1 MRKFLYINL
10 LVAAIYCSG
19 CSSSYR
25 LTIDSTPQ
33 NATLYCSGWAPK
45 KTPAKLYYNK
55 DDLDSYIVLP
65 DCYVQLPCGAKA
77 EVPRNMTVYERGG
90 TIYTAERPSSYPNA
104 ELDYQNDYRQKQLQL
119 QQEQLQLQQEQLNEM
134 RRTKYQSTDCRRDF
148 LGNVHCETS
157 RW

>member
-10 LVAAIYCSG
+10 LVVAIYCSG
-19 CSSSYR
+19 CSSSYK

-45 KTPAKLYYNK
+45 NTPAKLYYNK
-55 DDLDSYIVLP
+55 NDLDSYIVLP
-65 DCYVQLPCGAKA
+65 DCYVQWPSGAKV
-77 EVPRNMTVYERGG
+77 EDPRNVPLYETGG
-90 TIYTAERPSSYPNA
+90 TIFTAIRPAGYPNA
-104 ELDYQNDYRQKQLQL
+104 ELDYQNDYRQK
-119 QQEQLQLQQEQLNEM
+119 QLQLQQEQLNEM

-157 RW
+157 NW

>member
-1 MRKFLYINL
+1 MRRFLYINL
-10 LVAAIYCSG
+10 LAVAVYCSG
-19 CSSSYR
+19 CSSSYE

-65 DCYVQLPCGAKA
+65 NCYVQWPSGAKA
-77 EVPRNMTVYERGG
+77 EVPRNMTVYESGG

-119 QQEQLQLQQEQLNEM
+119 QQEQLNEM

-148 LGNVHCETS
+148 WGNVHCKTS
-157 RW
+157 SW